1 MSVESPD
8 EFQKELIDVFVQE
21 AQEWLQQIHVA
32 LDELQ
37 QAPPP
42 DRHVK
47 LAHTIHAGLTNM
59 GGSAATIGL
68 REVERESYAALP
80 FVEAV
85 QNPSDTVSA
94 GDFLALCKHLGA
106 IHTALTRATGITFDA
121 EVVVD
126 QAPGCAVTIPA
137 SELLALLQRFKDQRP
152 PSGVCIRNLLHT
164 VMAQVEG
171 LKQNGIEQCNVTS
184 LREFLERWSEGEEG
198 FLDTV
203 KAQVPSIA
211 DELAH
216 LQSGMDSPSTSSQQ
230 LGAAV
235 EQAAQL
241 CSAAQQVNASETMM
255 FFKGLHS
262 FLTMVKQQRVVVAAP
277 KYAAVQARL
286 AECVQAL
293 QAWVEAGRTER
304 SAIGGILPN

>member
-1 MSVESPD
+1 MPVESPD
-8 EFQKELIDVFVQE
+8 EFQKELVDVFVQE

-47 LAHTIHAGLTNM
+47 LAHTIIAGLTNM
-59 GGSAATIGL
+59 GGTAATIGL

-80 FVEAV
+80 FVKAV
-85 QNPSDTVSA
+85 QHPSDTISA
-94 GDFLALCKHLGA
+94 RDFIALCKYLGA
-106 IHTALTRATGITFDA
+106 IHTAITRATGIAIDA
-121 EVVVD
+121 EVPTD
-126 QAPGCAVTIPA
+126 QALGQPVTIPVTK
-137 SELLALLQRFKDQRP
+137 LLASLKELNDQRFS
-152 PSGVCIRNLLHT
+152 SGVCSRNLLHT

-198 FLDTV
+198 FLDAV
-203 KAQVPSIA
+203 KAQVPTIA
-211 DELAH
+211 HELAC
-216 LQSGMDSPSTSSQQ
+216 LQRGMETPRSSSQS

-241 CSAAQQVNASETMM
+241 WSAAQQVTASETMA
-255 FFKGLHS
+255 FFMGLHS
-262 FLTMVKQQRVVVAAP
+262 FLVTVMQHRVVFAAQ

-286 AECVQAL
+286 AERVRAL
-293 QAWVEAGRTER
+293 QVWVEAGRAER
-304 SAIGGILPN
+304 SAICGILPN